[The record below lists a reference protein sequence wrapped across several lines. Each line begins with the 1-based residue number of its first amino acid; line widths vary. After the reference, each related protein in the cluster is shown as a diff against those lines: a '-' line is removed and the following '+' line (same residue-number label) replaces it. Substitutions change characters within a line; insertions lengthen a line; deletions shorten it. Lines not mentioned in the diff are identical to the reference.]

1 MTVNERLERLER
13 SAGQGDHD
21 LLLKLDAMS
30 RQIQHQETLIK
41 QLEDA
46 SAARARQIHHQFS
59 AMAMLITNVPR
70 EFSGSVKLPIGSLPM
85 TIEALDGRH
94 LDAAHETYEEQIARA
109 ITPAGHIAEP
119 IHQTF
124 VEDPDH
130 PFTRS
135 AVHEKPHP

>member
-46 SAARARQIHHQFS
+46 NQERHRRQQLDLEFLS
-59 AMAMLITNVPR
+59 RLIQGLPSKFEGV
-70 EFSGSVKLPIGSLPM
+70 VQLPIGSLDVRLYPQEPRVVRIGNPP
-85 TIEALDGRH
+85 TSESIRRGLDELFPNR
-94 LDAAHETYEEQIARA
+94 
-109 ITPAGHIAEP
+109 PP
-119 IHQTF
+119 
-124 VEDPDH
+124 
-130 PFTRS
+130 S